1 MEFPTWFW
9 DTAIGLLGI
18 SVMFLF
24 VKLGTK
30 KKGIIRHIL
39 TFTGVILGGALL
51 ALAIDQSLLE
61 KIF

>member
-1 MEFPTWFW
+1 MEFPDWCW

-18 SVMFLF
+18 SIMFLF

-30 KKGIIRHIL
+30 KKGIIGHIL
-39 TFTGVILGGALL
+39 TFTGVILGAALL
-51 ALAIDQSLLE
+51 AVAIDHSLLE